1 MRDISATEAGRHFS
15 EVLDA
20 VEHRHESF
28 VVVRKGRSIARIVP
42 EPGLAGRDAKALL
55 RRRRPD
61 RKWAE
66 DLVAVRSLL
75 DGEDRWSA

>member
-42 EPGLAGRDAKALL
+42 EPGLAGRDAKAL
-55 RRRRPD
+55 
-61 RKWAE
+61 
-66 DLVAVRSLL
+66 
-75 DGEDRWSA
+75 